1 MSDIHL
7 NETELAYIRKLIDDG
22 SKSGVIN
29 DLFINVTDTV
39 VTVTNVHTGDEMRV
53 LNWTR

>member
-1 MSDIHL
+1 MSEIYL
-7 NETELAYIRKLIDDG
+7 NEIELAYIRKLIDDG
-22 SKSGVIN
+22 SKSGRIN

-53 LNWTR
+53 KNWTR